1 MSKHIILKDNS
12 YLRINGVE
20 GFLLDLFNKELYSQP
35 ENLKEVGQRDLKP
48 IEELNFL
55 TDWIYSRT
63 GKNPTVE
70 YIYEGLWY
78 DLDLNDLTID
88 IDD

>member
-12 YLRINGVE
+12 YLRINSEE

-35 ENLKEVGQRDLKP
+35 ENLKEVGQQELKP
-48 IEELNFL
+48 ISQLKLL
-55 TDWIYSRT
+55 TDWIYCRT
-63 GKNPTVE
+63 GKNPIVE

-88 IDD
+88 LDD

>member
-12 YLRINGVE
+12 YLRINSEE

-35 ENLKEVGQRDLKP
+35 ENLKEVGQQDLKP

-55 TDWIYSRT
+55 TDWIYCRT
-63 GKNPTVE
+63 GKKPTVE
-70 YIYEGLWY
+70 YIYEGVWY
-78 DLDLNDLTID
+78 YLDTGFLTID